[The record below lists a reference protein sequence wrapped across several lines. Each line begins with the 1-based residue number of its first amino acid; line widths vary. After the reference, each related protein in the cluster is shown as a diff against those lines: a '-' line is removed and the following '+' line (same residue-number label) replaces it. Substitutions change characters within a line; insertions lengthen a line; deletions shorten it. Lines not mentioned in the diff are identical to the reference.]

1 MFYVHE
7 KSPVIDLANDMDKMK
22 HIHSVGVVNDK
33 MKVLGILVR
42 RELFD
47 LLGKPYGQ
55 DILKH
60 KAVGSL
66 MRPTTS
72 FNYERNIFSVAGELE
87 NYLSNRKIEY
97 FLLTRDNNEFAGIFA
112 SIDMM
117 IYLSTITQN
126 DINLARSL
134 QANIVKDNTLVTRDT
149 FSITGA
155 SKMAK
160 EVGGDFYNI
169 KNYKP
174 GDWLISI
181 CDVSGKGVSASLVTT
196 SVSGM
201 FHTFNFNE
209 NVTYLIQKINDYIY
223 NSFEMQKFVTGVFID
238 FRENTGEIVLYDMGH
253 SYIYLLSNDRVS
265 RLRTT
270 NSNRPLGIENS
281 IDPKGSML
289 RLSKGD
295 ILICITDGIIEQVN
309 SKGIEFG
316 ERRFASLI
324 RENKHSG
331 IAAIKDRLL
340 EAVYQYRGTQPQH
353 DDMTVIMIEY
363 NGSPEEIKP
372 ETA

>member
-1 MFYVHE
+1 
-7 KSPVIDLANDMDKMK
+7 MK
-22 HIHSVGVVNDK
+22 
-33 MKVLGILVR
+33 GI
-42 RELFD
+42 F
-47 LLGKPYGQ
+47 
-55 DILKH
+55 
-60 KAVGSL
+60 
-66 MRPTTS
+66 
-72 FNYERNIFSVAGELE
+72 FSVAGELE

-340 EAVYQYRGTQPQH
+340 EAVYQYRGTQPR
-353 DDMTVIMIEY
+353 
-363 NGSPEEIKP
+363 
-372 ETA
+372 A